1 MVKQWAGTTYGNN
14 WMHKALIQML
24 RYTDVRVFYAFTAL
38 FVIPICLILNS
49 SCGIIFHY
57 MHKRMQMGRV
67 RSFWNT
73 YLNHCL
79 FAQVVIDKFAMYAGK
94 QFDIKI
100 EGYDYYLKLTKSP
113 NAFIQLSS
121 HIGNYEIA
129 GYSLKADEKAFNAL
143 VYYGEKESIMKN
155 RSSIFKDTHIHMIPV
170 SPDMSHL
177 FEINSAISRGEVVS
191 IPADRFCGSTKK
203 IDKCF
208 LGKNAHLPY
217 GPFSIATMRALDV
230 VAVNVMKTSTKQ
242 YTIYITPLLY
252 NKEASRK
259 AQIEELADAY
269 IKELERMLR
278 LFPAQWY
285 NYFDFWNKDE

>member
-1 MVKQWAGTTYGNN
+1 MRFSKYAIIVFILLASFSCKKTSLTITEPGPDFFLNKIASGN
-14 WMHKALIQML
+14 WQGV
-24 RYTDVRVFYAFTAL
+24 TVD
-38 FVIPICLILNS
+38 
-49 SCGIIFHY
+49 G
-57 MHKRMQMGRV
+57 
-67 RSFWNT
+67 
-73 YLNHCL
+73 
-79 FAQVVIDKFAMYAGK
+79 D
-94 QFDIKI
+94 
-100 EGYDYYLKLTKSP
+100 KLTIDGKDYTAVLETSGYIKMEYGIPDRNHLYRCLRLAAIYGPEERKDFEEANKSFEL
-113 NAFIQLSS
+113 A
-121 HIGNYEIA
+121 E
-129 GYSLKADEKAFNAL
+129 D
-143 VYYGEKESIMKN
+143 ESIGKKGENIDLDLSNMILDFAYGD
-155 RSSIFKDTHIHMIPV
+155 SIFKDTHIHMIPV
-170 SPDMSHL
+170 SPNMSHL

-208 LGKNAHLPY
+208 LGKNAPLPY
-217 GPFSIATMRALDV
+217 GPFSIATMHALDV